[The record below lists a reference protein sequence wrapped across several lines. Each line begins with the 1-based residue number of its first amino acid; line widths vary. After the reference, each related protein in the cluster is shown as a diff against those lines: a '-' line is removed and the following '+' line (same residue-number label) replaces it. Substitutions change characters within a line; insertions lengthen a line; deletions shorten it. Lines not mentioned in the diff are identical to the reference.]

1 MRYTKEKRVFMVTK
15 YHRFQSSLKVQQAW
29 DKKYPGEKSPTART
43 ILANVKKFKETGS
56 IQDLPH
62 IFTKVNEQRESA
74 KKQLIDLIHEF
85 PKLSVRKAASAVG
98 LNRETVRV
106 FLKEDLH
113 LKPYKEQEYHQLL
126 PADHD
131 KRVEFAN
138 WVLSLPPEALLCFIM
153 SDEAYFYLT
162 PPINKQS
169 DRIWSATKPLESIQ
183 RPLQDERVL
192 VWCGMSASKIYGP
205 YFFEDT
211 VNQHNY
217 LYMLQQSFW
226 KQHRRVENYQNYY
239 FQQDGATP
247 HKANRVQDYLKSKFG
262 DFFIDKTKWP
272 PRSPDL
278 NACDFFLWGYLKERA
293 YKPLPNTI
301 HDLKENIKREIK
313 NIDEKI
319 LHSCFKNVSNRCSLI
334 LSAEGVHIEDK

>member
-113 LKPYKEQEYHQLL
+113 LKPYKEQEY
-126 PADHD
+126 
-131 KRVEFAN
+131 
-138 WVLSLPPEALLCFIM
+138 
-153 SDEAYFYLT
+153 
-162 PPINKQS
+162 
-169 DRIWSATKPLESIQ
+169 
-183 RPLQDERVL
+183 
-192 VWCGMSASKIYGP
+192 
-205 YFFEDT
+205 
-211 VNQHNY
+211 
-217 LYMLQQSFW
+217 
-226 KQHRRVENYQNYY
+226 
-239 FQQDGATP
+239 
-247 HKANRVQDYLKSKFG
+247 RVQDYLKSKFG
-262 DFFIDKTKWP
+262 NFFIDKTKWP

-334 LSAEGVHIEDK
+334 LSAEGGHIEDK